1 MFDSFDVLLVVLCV
15 QFWAIAYL
23 FFKLKFS
30 VPTLADSKQPQ
41 PPQLR
46 SREED
51 AELEHKKYIAST
63 EELIKE
69 VPNSTVTR
77 RTRSNY
83 EYYIVYKVPA
93 DCNIPLGIYKCT
105 WDKFQLLF
113 PNQRWLGSGVQIKG
127 AKTFND
133 AVAYWGQNV
142 FAGSFY

>member
-1 MFDSFDVLLVVLCV
+1 MFLEFLIVVLGI

-30 VPTLADSKQPQ
+30 FPTLADSKQQQQ

-46 SREED
+46 TKEED
-51 AELEHKKYIAST
+51 AELEHKKHIAST
-63 EELIKE
+63 EELVKE

-77 RTRSNY
+77 RTRSNF
-83 EYYIVYKVPA
+83 EYYIVYKVPV
-93 DCNIPLGIYKCT
+93 DCNVPLGIYKCT

-127 AKTFND
+127 AKSFND
-133 AVAYWGQNV
+133 AVAFWGHHLTIGP
-142 FAGSFY
+142 AH